1 MSQHSKARANLFC
14 ELDLQE
20 RTMRTNAATTSPTR
34 CLWRRHHTAV
44 DHAESVRGVGEIGLE
59 RHRDPVL
66 YSLFALRSLTPH
78 REFVAVRVDEVKT
91 PASREVEGL
100 ARDLPARLL
109 HLAVYLVQRGRVDYD
124 QHSAGLCAAVCARRL

>member
-1 MSQHSKARANLFC
+1 MSQHSKARANLF
-14 ELDLQE
+14 LRTGSGGANHADE
-20 RTMRTNAATTSPTR
+20 RSTTSPTR
-34 CLWRRHHTAV
+34 CPWRRDRTAV

-59 RHRDPVL
+59 RHRDPAL

-78 REFVAVRVDEVKT
+78 REFVAVRVDEVET

-124 QHSAGLCAAVCARRL
+124 EHSAGLCAAVCARRL